1 MESQPGFK
9 AWLEHCHLNH
19 LKNGHRLKCCFRE
32 FVKRNDNTLP
42 GREVVGA
49 ASSQVRAPRPLL
61 GNLHS
66 RAGGCRGQG
75 DHGEGGPG
83 SRQHRGTGGAP
94 GEPGRIWVALC
105 LASSRL
111 CPCDPEDRAGQ
122 DRATGYQA
130 STQARCQARR
140 ALADQ
145 APHPPEAPRQVL
157 PTLHSS
163 RTSPRPRG

>member
-32 FVKRNDNTLP
+32 FVKRNDTLP

-49 ASSQVRAPRPLL
+49 ASSQIRAPRPLL
-61 GNLHS
+61 GNLHIGV
-66 RAGGCRGQG
+66 GGRRGQG

-94 GEPGRIWVALC
+94 GNLAGSGWPCTWLPAGSAPVTQRTGLAKTGPLGIKPAPRPG
-105 LASSRL
+105 
-111 CPCDPEDRAGQ
+111 
-122 DRATGYQA
+122 
-130 STQARCQARR
+130 ARR
-140 ALADQ
+140 EGLWQ
-145 APHPPEAPRQVL
+145 IRRRIPQSPHGGSYTFR
-157 PTLHSS
+157 SS
-163 RTSPRPRG
+163 RTSPCPWG